1 MNNTFNLSRFGKVLR
16 SDCRKYFRNFGITLA
31 ILCGL
36 NLVLWLLSL
45 IFNISMPTI
54 ARYAIIYIAELL
66 AIIMVPAKAFGDINL
81 QREGVRFAMLPA
93 SNLEKY
99 LSYIFF
105 CLMTPVLVIF
115 GSWGIDSLLTLLPL
129 GGFDHYIKSMSFIQI
144 FKNIFTQLGNGGVVD
159 ATEESMGA
167 LETMMDVYRSPTF
180 NFNKIMGIVFTV
192 GLFMFGNLLF
202 KTHKTGKTLAC
213 MIGLTYVI
221 NMILQL
227 VLISRKLYP
236 WLQEHAEDINIT
248 DITNIISTSIS
259 FSVIL
264 HGVLT
269 IGLYIG
275 LFYKLKNQKY

>member
-1 MNNTFNLSRFGKVLR
+1 
-16 SDCRKYFRNFGITLA
+16 
-31 ILCGL
+31 
-36 NLVLWLLSL
+36 
-45 IFNISMPTI
+45 
-54 ARYAIIYIAELL
+54 
-66 AIIMVPAKAFGDINL
+66 
-81 QREGVRFAMLPA
+81 MLPA

-99 LSYIFF
+99 LSYILF

-167 LETMMDVYRSPTF
+167 LETMMDVYGSPTF
-180 NFNKIMGIVFTV
+180 SFNKNIGIVFTV

-213 MIGLTYVI
+213 MIGLSYVL

-248 DITNIISTSIS
+248 DITSIISTSIS
-259 FSVIL
+259 FNVIL
-264 HGVLT
+264 YGVLT